1 MLTPEREALTETA
14 SRRLAAIEELNELG
28 VGFALANQDLEI
40 RGAGELLGE
49 GQSGAMEEV
58 GFTLYTDY
66 LNRAIRDLSDDSLK
80 PFQDLEA
87 NRPADVE
94 LGVSAFI
101 PSDYLPD
108 VHTRLVLYQRI
119 SNLAETEGL
128 HNMQLEIIDRF
139 GMLPPETKML
149 FNLSRFRLIA
159 TLLGIAHV
167 RLGPNGG
174 SFQFDP
180 DAQVDSQGLSYLLN
194 TKRRIFQMTSPV
206 KLKITGDLSD
216 TDTRVDLCEWMLETL
231 DPQRPVQK
239 WAEGLQKLD
248 Q

>member
-1 MLTPEREALTETA
+1 
-14 SRRLAAIEELNELG
+14 
-28 VGFALANQDLEI
+28 
-40 RGAGELLGE
+40 
-49 GQSGAMEEV
+49 
-58 GFTLYTDY
+58 
-66 LNRAIRDLSDDSLK
+66 
-80 PFQDLEA
+80 
-87 NRPADVE
+87 
-94 LGVSAFI
+94 
-101 PSDYLPD
+101 
-108 VHTRLVLYQRI
+108 
-119 SNLAETEGL
+119 
-128 HNMQLEIIDRF
+128 MQLEIIDRF